1 MNSLPSQA
9 ELSNLQK
16 ISLIL
21 GVIILSLFLFLFTG
35 GLDKTKTLDYL
46 ARNSL
51 DPEIALSNGKPTII
65 EFYADWCEVCKEM
78 APIMSDINNEYR
90 GQINM
95 VFLNVDNPKWDDL
108 VEEYEVN
115 GIPQLNLF
123 NSNGLLKG
131 QSIGSKSKLQVVSLI
146 NILIANKDLSR
157 DKNLTDKGRNSSLTL
172 SQLNQTNMAI
182 SPMTH

>member
-1 MNSLPSQA
+1 MNSLPNQT
-9 ELSNLQK
+9 ELSDLQK
-16 ISLIL
+16 ASLIL
-21 GVIILSLFLFLFTG
+21 GALLLSLLLFLFSG

-51 DPEIALSNGKPTII
+51 DPEIAFSNGKPTVI

-78 APIMSDINNEYR
+78 APVMFDINNEY
-90 GQINM
+90 GSQINM
-95 VFLNVDNPKWDDL
+95 VFLNVDNPKWDDF

-123 NSNGLLKG
+123 DGNGLLKG
-131 QSIGSKSKLQVVSLI
+131 QSIGSKSKLQLISLI
-146 NILIANKDLSR
+146 NILIADQDLTR
-157 DKNLTDKGRNSSLTL
+157 NKNLIEKGRNSSLSL
-172 SQLNQTNMAI
+172 APLIQNEISI